1 MKNNL
6 SKKDKS
12 IVFLQALLFVLVIIF
27 AVCIIVKKNG
37 SKVESIETALVNP
50 KYINNISE
58 IEIRI
63 PKDGNRSVPIDKT
76 VTTKSVSIEY
86 ENILLSNHGTL
97 WTGKSSEQDGAE
109 WPVSKTTVEN
119 LIGSSTNIIKMY
131 KKSDNIKNWQSLS
144 VTESTA
150 KTLIFK
156 GKDGSYIS
164 QLYFGVE
171 NPITNRVSVRS
182 AARQSVYEMDQ
193 SIMNFMTTQSS
204 FWCDPYLYPQ
214 YVTGL
219 NNSEISSFLR
229 HGQISAVKEITE
241 KPVQLVK
248 KSFGN
253 GAEVLLKIY
262 KQTTNDYYVV
272 PTFSSSVASGYQ
284 ERNAISSLSYSYTIS
299 AWTYE
304 KLIEEN

>member
-6 SKKDKS
+6 SKKDRS
-12 IVFLQALLFVLVIIF
+12 IVFLRASLLFLMIIF
-27 AVCIIVKKNG
+27 AVGIVVKNNG
-37 SKVESIETALVNP
+37 AKVESIETALVNP
-50 KYINNISE
+50 KYINDISE

-76 VTTKSVSIEY
+76 IPTESVSIEY
-86 ENILLSNHGTL
+86 EYVLLSHKGAL
-97 WTGKSSEQDGAE
+97 WTGKSSEQKGAE
-109 WPVSKTTVEN
+109 WPVSKPTVEN
-119 LIGSSTNIIKMY
+119 LISNATNIVKMY

-144 VTESTA
+144 VTENTA

-156 GKDGSYIS
+156 GKDGNYIS

-182 AARQSVYEMDQ
+182 AARQSVYEMEQ

-219 NNSEISSFLR
+219 NDSESSSFLR
-229 HGQISAVKEITE
+229 HGQVAKAIEMSE
-241 KPVQLVK
+241 KPVQTVK

-253 GAEVLLKIY
+253 GAELVLKIF
-262 KQTTNDYYVV
+262 KQQSNDYYVV
-272 PTFSSSVASGYQ
+272 PTFTSSVTSGAQ
-284 ERNAISSLSYSYTIS
+284 ERKAISSLSYSYTIS

-304 KLIEEN
+304 KLLEEN